1 MSYLLFF
8 SKSAIDSSKVKAR
21 ILEKTKIPLDGEL
34 IYSLG
39 IHCFRAKMES
49 MFTREIL
56 LELRNHFASEEIDI
70 LQVPNLISKNSN
82 SIAVFDMDSTVIK
95 EEVIDEL
102 ARLHGVYEEVSRV
115 TKEAMEG
122 GLSFDEALRKR
133 VAYLKGLSSQGFET
147 VANQLNLNEGML
159 ELFFHLPSYGCKIA
173 ILSGG
178 FTPILDLFT
187 KKYPVDFYR
196 ANYLNS
202 ENGIFT
208 GEISGEIVNR
218 EKKEFYLK
226 RLLDQNSIERKNSI
240 AVGDGAN
247 DSLMLNASGI
257 GIGFHAKSGL
267 KADITNWIDFV
278 GMQAILFLFE

>member
-8 SKSAIDSSKVKAR
+8 SKSVIDASNVKAKVLDLTSMS
-21 ILEKTKIPLDGEL
+21 IDGEFL
-34 IYSLG
+34 YSFG
-39 IHCFRAKMES
+39 IHCFRTKIES
-49 MFTREIL
+49 FLTRETLIG
-56 LELRNHFASEEIDI
+56 LRSHFVSEKIDI
-70 LQVPNLISKNSN
+70 LQISHLIPKNSN

-133 VAYLKGLSSQGFET
+133 VANLKGLSSQGFET

-159 ELFFHLPSYGCKIA
+159 DLFAHLPSYGCKIA

-196 ANYLNS
+196 ANFLKS
-202 ENGIFT
+202 EDGIFT

-218 EKKEFYLK
+218 EKKEFYLN
-226 RLLDQNSIERKNSI
+226 RLLEQFSIERKNSI

-247 DSLMLNASGI
+247 DSLMLNASGV

-267 KADITNWIDFV
+267 KSEISNWVDFV
-278 GMQAILFLFE
+278 GMQAVLFLFE